1 MRRVETSVR
10 NFVSERPNTD
20 YNMITARFGTPQ
32 QIVAS
37 YLEEMNVEEISR
49 ELNIRK
55 KIVGVIISTAVI
67 AMILWGGAIL
77 SAYAEHDANM
87 DGHIEEKIVEV
98 VVVPNK

>member
-1 MRRVETSVR
+1 MESSVR
-10 NFVSERPNTD
+10 DYVSDRPNAD
-20 YNMITARFGTPQ
+20 YNVITARFGTPQ
-32 QIVAS
+32 QLVAT
-37 YLEEMNVEEISR
+37 YLEEMNVEELSR

-55 KIVGVIISTAVI
+55 KIVGVVILTAFI

-77 SAYAEHDANM
+77 SAYVEHDANM